1 MAGDGEDR
9 CLATSASTRLSRPRI
24 DPVAANTSVATN
36 ITAKNSARDHS
47 HRAKDTTVYTP
58 DTTRVATAASQA
70 RPFTMTT
77 LGVARM

>member
-1 MAGDGEDR
+1 M
-9 CLATSASTRLSRPRI
+9 
-24 DPVAANTSVATN
+24 AANTSVATN